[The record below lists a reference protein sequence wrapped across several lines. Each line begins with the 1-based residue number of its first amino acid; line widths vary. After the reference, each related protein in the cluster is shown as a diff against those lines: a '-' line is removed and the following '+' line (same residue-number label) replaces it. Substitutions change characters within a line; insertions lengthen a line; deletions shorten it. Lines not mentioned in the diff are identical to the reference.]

1 MSRNTSIT
9 LGAHFAEFVEE
20 RIAAGRY
27 DSTSE
32 MVRAGLRLLE
42 EQEMKVE
49 ALRTALIAGEESGS
63 ATAFDID
70 AFVERKKQQR
80 GS

>member
-1 MSRNTSIT
+1 MTKNTSIT
-9 LGAHFAEFVEE
+9 LGNHFAEFVEE

-49 ALRTALIAGEESGS
+49 ALRAALIEDEESGP

-70 AFVERKKQQR
+70 AFVDEKKRQR
-80 GS
+80 RA